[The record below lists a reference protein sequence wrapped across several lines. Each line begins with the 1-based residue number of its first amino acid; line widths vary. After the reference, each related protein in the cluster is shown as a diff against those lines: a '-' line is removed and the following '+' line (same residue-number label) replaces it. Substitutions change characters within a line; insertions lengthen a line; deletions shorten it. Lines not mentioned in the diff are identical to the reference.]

1 MLELKVMVNDPEM
14 PAKNKFRATTRTLE
28 NLTVRAEAGIYVLP
42 FIFASEGQIQI
53 LVRSPSRRTESQ
65 LQRSE
70 LNVNFLC
77 VSGKDRAFVLV

>member
-1 MLELKVMVNDPEM
+1 MTQKCLQK
-14 PAKNKFRATTRTLE
+14 KNKFRATTRTLE

-77 VSGKDRAFVLV
+77 VSGKDRAFILV